1 MDTMLRS
8 VSIAIGNVWIDM
20 SEYVYATSNN
30 VLLALYS
37 WGKSMCELRTML
49 VAARGWRLDALLL
62 GFDREWVFLYSRE
75 CAY

>member
-37 WGKSMCELRTML
+37 
-49 VAARGWRLDALLL
+49 
-62 GFDREWVFLYSRE
+62 
-75 CAY
+75 